1 MNQTRITDML
11 RKLGADLTELAD
23 ALGESDPPAREEPA
37 PTPDPDTGTGKP
49 DSEAT
54 ATAPEAKT
62 YSFEEARGIL
72 GQYAHRGNHEREQV
86 KALVLSHG
94 GASISA
100 YRDKPEVLAALVAEV
115 EALHAD

>member
-1 MNQTRITDML
+1 MNQTRITEML

-23 ALGESDPPAREEPA
+23 ALGETEPPARDEPA
-37 PTPDPDTGTGKP
+37 PMPESDTGTGKP
-49 DSEAT
+49 DSEA
-54 ATAPEAKT
+54 AAPEAKA

-72 GQYAHRGNHEREQV
+72 GQYAHRGTHEREQV

-100 YRDKPEVLAALVAEV
+100 YKDKPEVLATLVAEV